1 MKVRNLAATLAL
13 AISLPIAVQSSA
25 FAQDIADLAGVNTD
39 TQGNI
44 NLAKDRLEKA
54 KVRLDIANKQVDAAK
69 ARLKAADAEH
79 KAAKAN
85 LETKNLEHQAKK
97 LSDAS
102 GLPEI
107 TEGQIE
113 RGRSRQLAEKVAE
126 PPKEEPAAAP
136 VPTAP
141 VDLSNTRLDF
151 NAQPEGEHQAPVAPP
166 AEAAPPAP
174 DKQAIVEPAY
184 NVAPP
189 QVAAT
194 SAPTVTEQPPIVP

>member
-13 AISLPIAVQSSA
+13 AIALPIAFQSSSM
-25 FAQDIADLAGVNTD
+25 AQESLVPGTD
-39 TQGNI
+39 TQANI
-44 NLAKDRLEKA
+44 ETAKDRLDKA
-54 KVRLDIANKQVDAAK
+54 KVRLDIANKQVEAAK
-69 ARLKAADAEH
+69 ARLKAADAEF

-85 LETKNLEHQAKK
+85 LDSRNLEHQAKK

-113 RGRSRQLAEKVAE
+113 RGRTKALAEKVAE
-126 PPKEEPAAAP
+126 PAKTDAAAP
-136 VPTAP
+136 ANP

-151 NAQPEGEHQAPVAPP
+151 NAQPEGNQPVPG
-166 AEAAPPAP
+166 AAPATGEPQSEVPAP
-174 DKQAIVEPAY
+174 DKQAVVEPAY
-184 NVAPP
+184 NMAPP

-194 SAPTVTEQPPIVP
+194 EQPPIVP

>member
-13 AISLPIAVQSSA
+13 AIALPIAFQSSSL
-25 FAQDIADLAGVNTD
+25 AQENLVPGTD
-39 TQGNI
+39 TQANI
-44 NLAKDRLEKA
+44 DAAKDRLDKA
-54 KVRLDIANKQVDAAK
+54 KVRLEISSKQVEAAK
-69 ARLKAADAEH
+69 ARLKAADAEF

-85 LETKNLEHQAKK
+85 HDARTLEHQAKK

-113 RGRSRQLAEKVAE
+113 RGRTKAIAEKVVVPAQ
-126 PPKEEPAAAP
+126 EETTAP
-136 VPTAP
+136 AP
-141 VDLSNTRLDF
+141 VDLSKTRLDF
-151 NAQPEGEHQAPVAPP
+151 NAQPEGEQPAPA
-166 AEAAPPAP
+166 AAPTETAPEAPNP
-174 DKQAIVEPAY
+174 DKQAIVDPAY

>member
-13 AISLPIAVQSSA
+13 AIALPIAFQSSSM
-25 FAQDIADLAGVNTD
+25 AQESLVPGTD
-39 TQGNI
+39 TQANI
-44 NLAKDRLEKA
+44 ETAKDRLDKA
-54 KVRLDIANKQVDAAK
+54 KVRLDIANKQVEAAK
-69 ARLKAADAEH
+69 ARLKAADAEF

-85 LETKNLEHQAKK
+85 LDSRNLEHQAKK

-113 RGRSRQLAEKVAE
+113 RGRTKALAEKVAE
-126 PPKEEPAAAP
+126 PAKTDAAATP
-136 VPTAP
+136 ASP

-151 NAQPEGEHQAPVAPP
+151 NAQPEGNQPVPG
-166 AEAAPPAP
+166 AAPSAEPQSEAPNP

-184 NVAPP
+184 NMAPP

-194 SAPTVTEQPPIVP
+194 EQPPIVP